1 MPEQKTFIML
11 KPDVLKRGLMG
22 AIISRIEDQDYFIER
37 AQVMELDKQM
47 VAHHYAHLLNE
58 DFYPE
63 LESYML
69 SGPVFAMVVTG
80 DNVIDGMRKII
91 GATDPR
97 DAAPHTIRADF
108 ARNVT
113 ENAIHGSD
121 TEENAAIEITLFFN
135 SYE

>member
-11 KPDVLKRGLMG
+11 KPDVLKRGLMS
-22 AIISRIEDQDYFIER
+22 AIISRIEDQNYFIER

-91 GATDPR
+91 GATDPH

-121 TEENAAIEITLFFN
+121 TEENAAIEITRFFN

>member
-11 KPDVLKRGLMG
+11 KPDILKRGLMG
-22 AIISRIEDQDYFIER
+22 AIISRIEDQNYFIER

-80 DNVIDGMRKII
+80 DNVIEGMRKII

-97 DAAPHTIRADF
+97 EAAPDTIRADF

-121 TEENAAIEITLFFN
+121 TEENAAIEITRFFN

>member
-11 KPDVLKRGLMG
+11 KPDILKRGLMG
-22 AIISRIEDQDYFIER
+22 AIISRIEDQNYFIER

-69 SGPVFAMVVTG
+69 SGPVLAMVVTG

-97 DAAPHTIRADF
+97 EAAPDTIRADF

-121 TEENAAIEITLFFN
+121 TEENAAIEITRFFN

>member
-69 SGPVFAMVVTG
+69 SGPVFAMVVIG

-121 TEENAAIEITLFFN
+121 TEENAAIEITRVFN

>member
-1 MPEQKTFIML
+1 MPEQKTLIIL
-11 KPDVLKRGLMG
+11 KPDILKRGLMG
-22 AIISRIEDQDYFIER
+22 AIISRIEDQNYFIER

-97 DAAPHTIRADF
+97 EAAPDTIRADF

-121 TEENAAIEITLFFN
+121 TEENAAIEITRFFN

>member
-22 AIISRIEDQDYFIER
+22 AIISRIEDQNYFIER

-121 TEENAAIEITLFFN
+121 TEENAAIEITRFFN

>member
-22 AIISRIEDQDYFIER
+22 AIISRIEDQNYFIER

-69 SGPVFAMVVTG
+69 SGPVFAMVITG

-113 ENAIHGSD
+113 ENALHGSD
-121 TEENAAIEITLFFN
+121 TEENAAIEITRFFN

>member
-22 AIISRIEDQDYFIER
+22 AIISRIEDQNYFIER

-97 DAAPHTIRADF
+97 EAAPDTIRADF

-121 TEENAAIEITLFFN
+121 TEENAAIEITRFFN

>member
-11 KPDVLKRGLMG
+11 KPDVLKRSLMG
-22 AIISRIEDQDYFIER
+22 AIISRIEDQNYFIER

-69 SGPVFAMVVTG
+69 SGPVFAMVVIG

-97 DAAPHTIRADF
+97 DAAPHTIRANF

-121 TEENAAIEITLFFN
+121 TEENAAIEITRFFN

>member
-22 AIISRIEDQDYFIER
+22 AIISRIEDQNYSIER
-37 AQVMELDKQM
+37 AQVMALDKQM

-63 LESYML
+63 LETYML

-80 DNVIDGMRKII
+80 DNVIEGMRKTI

-97 DAAPHTIRADF
+97 EAAPNTIRADF

-121 TEENAAIEITLFFN
+121 TEENAAIEITRFFN

>member
-11 KPDVLKRGLMG
+11 KPDILKRGLMG

-121 TEENAAIEITLFFN
+121 TEENAAIEITRFFN

>member
-69 SGPVFAMVVTG
+69 SGPVFAMVVIG

-121 TEENAAIEITLFFN
+121 TEENAAIEITRFFN

>member
-121 TEENAAIEITLFFN
+121 TEENAAIEMTRFFN

>member
-22 AIISRIEDQDYFIER
+22 AIISRIEDQNYFIER

-58 DFYPE
+58 DFYPD

-121 TEENAAIEITLFFN
+121 TEENAAIEITRFFN

>member
-22 AIISRIEDQDYFIER
+22 AIISRIEDQNYFIER

-47 VAHHYAHLLNE
+47 VAHRYAHLLNE

-121 TEENAAIEITLFFN
+121 TEENAAIEITRFFN

>member
-97 DAAPHTIRADF
+97 DATPHTIRADF

-121 TEENAAIEITLFFN
+121 TEEMQH
-135 SYE
+135 

>member
-97 DAAPHTIRADF
+97 DAAPDTIRADF

-121 TEENAAIEITLFFN
+121 TEENAAIEITRFFN

>member
-22 AIISRIEDQDYFIER
+22 AIISRIEDQNYFIER

-97 DAAPHTIRADF
+97 DAAPDTIRADF

-121 TEENAAIEITLFFN
+121 TEENAAIEITRFFN

>member
-80 DNVIDGMRKII
+80 DNVIVGMRKII

-121 TEENAAIEITLFFN
+121 TEENAAIEITRFFN

>member
-1 MPEQKTFIML
+1 MLEQKTFIML

-22 AIISRIEDQDYFIER
+22 AIISRIEDQNYFIER
-37 AQVMELDKQM
+37 AQVMELDKQL

-121 TEENAAIEITLFFN
+121 TEENAAIEITRFFN

>member
-22 AIISRIEDQDYFIER
+22 AIISRIEDQNYFIER
-37 AQVMELDKQM
+37 AQVMELDKQL

-97 DAAPHTIRADF
+97 DATPHTIRADF

-121 TEENAAIEITLFFN
+121 TEENAAIEITRFFN

>member
-1 MPEQKTFIML
+1 MPEQKNFIML

-121 TEENAAIEITLFFN
+121 TEENAAIEITRFFN

>member
-11 KPDVLKRGLMG
+11 KPDILKRGLMG
-22 AIISRIEDQDYFIER
+22 AIISRIEDQNYFIER

-69 SGPVFAMVVTG
+69 SGPVFVMVVTG

-121 TEENAAIEITLFFN
+121 TEENAAIEITRFFN

>member
-22 AIISRIEDQDYFIER
+22 AIISRIENQNYFIER

-58 DFYPE
+58 NFYPE

-97 DAAPHTIRADF
+97 EAAPDTIRADF

-121 TEENAAIEITLFFN
+121 TEENAAIEITRFFN

>member
-97 DAAPHTIRADF
+97 EAAPDTIRADF

-121 TEENAAIEITLFFN
+121 TEENAAIEITRFFN

>member
-22 AIISRIEDQDYFIER
+22 AIISRIEDQNYFIER

-69 SGPVFAMVVTG
+69 SGPVFVMVVTG

-108 ARNVT
+108 ARNMT

-121 TEENAAIEITLFFN
+121 TEENAAIEITRFFN

>member
-113 ENAIHGSD
+113 ENALHGSD
-121 TEENAAIEITLFFN
+121 TEENAAIEITRFFN

>member
-22 AIISRIEDQDYFIER
+22 AIISRIEDQNYFIER
-37 AQVMELDKQM
+37 AQIMELDKQM

-58 DFYPE
+58 DFYPK
-63 LESYML
+63 LETYML

-80 DNVIDGMRKII
+80 DNVIEGMRKII

-97 DAAPHTIRADF
+97 EAAPDTIRADF

-121 TEENAAIEITLFFN
+121 TEENAAIEITRFFN
-135 SYE
+135 TYE

>member
-11 KPDVLKRGLMG
+11 KPDILKRGLMG
-22 AIISRIEDQDYFIER
+22 AIISRIEDQNYFIER

-113 ENAIHGSD
+113 ENALHGSD
-121 TEENAAIEITLFFN
+121 TEENAAIEITRFFN

>member
-11 KPDVLKRGLMG
+11 KPDILKRGLMG
-22 AIISRIEDQDYFIER
+22 AIISRIEDQNYFIER

-58 DFYPE
+58 NFYPE

-97 DAAPHTIRADF
+97 EAAPDTIRADF

-121 TEENAAIEITLFFN
+121 TEENAAIEITRFFN

>member
-11 KPDVLKRGLMG
+11 KPDILKRGLMG
-22 AIISRIEDQDYFIER
+22 AIISRIEDQNYFIER

-58 DFYPE
+58 NFYPE

-69 SGPVFAMVVTG
+69 SGPVFDMVVTG

-97 DAAPHTIRADF
+97 EAAPDTIRADF

-121 TEENAAIEITLFFN
+121 TEENAAIEITRFFN

>member
-22 AIISRIEDQDYFIER
+22 AIISRIEDQNYFIER

-80 DNVIDGMRKII
+80 DNVIEGMRKII

-97 DAAPHTIRADF
+97 EAAPDTIRADF

-121 TEENAAIEITLFFN
+121 TEENAAIEITRFFN

>member
-1 MPEQKTFIML
+1 
-11 KPDVLKRGLMG
+11 
-22 AIISRIEDQDYFIER
+22 
-37 AQVMELDKQM
+37 MELDKQL

-121 TEENAAIEITLFFN
+121 TEENAAIEITRFFN

>member
-22 AIISRIEDQDYFIER
+22 AIISRIEDQNYFIER

-63 LESYML
+63 LESYIL

-121 TEENAAIEITLFFN
+121 TEENAAIEITRFFN

>member
-22 AIISRIEDQDYFIER
+22 AIISRIEDQNYFIER
-37 AQVMELDKQM
+37 AQVMDLDKQM

-63 LESYML
+63 LETYML

-80 DNVIDGMRKII
+80 DNVIEGMRKII

-97 DAAPHTIRADF
+97 EAAPDTIRADF

-121 TEENAAIEITLFFN
+121 TEENAAIEITRFFN

>member
-22 AIISRIEDQDYFIER
+22 AIISRIEDQNYFIER

-69 SGPVFAMVVTG
+69 SGPVFAMVITG

-121 TEENAAIEITLFFN
+121 TEENAAIEITRFFN

>member
-22 AIISRIEDQDYFIER
+22 AIISRIEDQNYFIER

-97 DAAPHTIRADF
+97 DAASHTIRADF

-121 TEENAAIEITLFFN
+121 TEENAAIEITRFFN

>member
-22 AIISRIEDQDYFIER
+22 AIISRIEDQNYFIER

-97 DAAPHTIRADF
+97 AAAPHTIRADF

-121 TEENAAIEITLFFN
+121 TEENAAIEITRFFN

>member
-11 KPDVLKRGLMG
+11 KPDILKRGLMG
-22 AIISRIEDQDYFIER
+22 AIISRIEDQNYFIER

-97 DAAPHTIRADF
+97 EAAPDTIRADF

-121 TEENAAIEITLFFN
+121 TEENAAIEITRFFN